1 MRAQGFSYEF
11 DPSFCESCGGKCC
24 TGESGYIWIDEGEIL
39 KFCAAFDMPKDEFES
54 KFLIKVGVRRSIKE
68 KPYDDGFACIFFDEK
83 SRFARGGSF
92 SMESLN
98 LSVLPSEFIAGILP
112 HDREINKIYMRGVY

>member
-1 MRAQGFSYEF
+1 MRADGFSYEF

-39 KFCAAFDMPKDEFES
+39 KFCAAFGMSKDEFES
-54 KFLIKVGVRRSIKE
+54 KFLIRVGLKRSIKE

-83 SRFARGGSF
+83 NKNCSVYELRPKQCRTFPF
-92 SMESLN
+92 WDYFKKN
-98 LSVLPSEFIAGILP
+98 LKELRAECI
-112 HDREINKIYMRGVY
+112 GVKF